1 MRKKIIFVG
10 LGRMGY
16 PMAGFLSKT
25 FSLYVYNR
33 SKEKT
38 EKWLSEYQGQ
48 ALTSLQAVPSDTFAI
63 ISCVGNDED
72 LQSLYLA
79 EQGFVAQAPKGCLLI
94 DHTTSS
100 ANIAQTVN
108 QAAAEKELLWLDA
121 PVSGGEQ
128 GAVNGQLSIM
138 CGGSVDAFEK
148 SKSILSLYAKSF
160 SHLGDAG
167 AGQLTKMANQIAVAG
182 VIEGLAEA
190 LHFAEQAGLDGSKVV
205 KAISQG
211 AAQSWQMDNRAETM
225 LKSAYNHG
233 FAVDLMRKD
242 LGICLNEAR
251 RLKAT
256 LPVTAIIDQFY
267 ADIQNLGGSKWDTSS
282 LLMRYKNKG

>member
-1 MRKKIIFVG
+1 M
-10 LGRMGY
+10 GRMGY
-16 PMAGFLSKT
+16 PMAGFLSKQ

-33 SKEKT
+33 SNEKT
-38 EKWLSEYQGQ
+38 EKWLAEYQGQ
-48 ALTSLQAVPSDTFAI
+48 ALKDIQSIPSNTHAI
-63 ISCVGNDED
+63 ITCVGNDDD
-72 LQSLYLA
+72 LRTLYLGDH
-79 EQGFVAQAPKGCLLI
+79 GFAAQATKGCLLI

-100 ANIAQTVN
+100 ANVAQEVN
-108 QAAAEKELLWLDA
+108 ELATEKGSLWLDS

-128 GAVNGQLSIM
+128 GAINGQLSIM
-138 CGGSVDAFEK
+138 CGGSADAFHK
-148 SKSILSLYAKSF
+148 AQPILDLYAKSL

-190 LHFAEQAGLDGSKVV
+190 LHFAEQAGLDASKVIS
-205 KAISQG
+205 AISQG
-211 AAQSWQMDNRAETM
+211 AAQSWQMDNRAQSM
-225 LKSAYNHG
+225 IDNNYNHG

-251 RLKAT
+251 RLKAR

-267 ADIQNLGGSKWDTSS
+267 ADVQNMGGNKWDTSS
-282 LLMRYKNKG
+282 LLMRYKDKG

>member
-1 MRKKIIFVG
+1 M
-10 LGRMGY
+10 GRMGY
-16 PMAGFLSKT
+16 PMAGFLSKQ

-33 SKEKT
+33 SNEKT
-38 EKWLSEYQGQ
+38 EKWLAEYQGQ
-48 ALTSLQAVPSDTFAI
+48 ALKDIQSIPSNTHAI
-63 ISCVGNDED
+63 ITCVGNDDD
-72 LQSLYLA
+72 LRTLYLGDH
-79 EQGFVAQAPKGCLLI
+79 GFAAQATKGCLLI

-100 ANIAQTVN
+100 ANVAQEVN
-108 QAAAEKELLWLDA
+108 KLATEKGSLWLDS

-128 GAVNGQLSIM
+128 GAINGQLSIM
-138 CGGSVDAFEK
+138 CGGSADAFHK
-148 SKSILSLYAKSF
+148 AQPILDLYAKSL

-190 LHFAEQAGLDGSKVV
+190 LHFAEQAGLDASKVIS
-205 KAISQG
+205 AISQG
-211 AAQSWQMDNRAETM
+211 AAQSWQMDNRAQSM
-225 LKSAYNHG
+225 IDNNYNHG

-251 RLKAT
+251 RLKAR

-267 ADIQNLGGSKWDTSS
+267 ADVQNMGGNKWDTSS
-282 LLMRYKNKG
+282 LLMRYKDKG

>member
-1 MRKKIIFVG
+1 MRKKIVFVG

-16 PMAGFLSKT
+16 PMAGYLSKR

-33 SKEKT
+33 SIEKA
-38 EKWLSEYQGQ
+38 EKWLAEYQGQ
-48 ALTSLQAVPSDTFAI
+48 ALKDLQSVPSDTHAI
-63 ISCVGNDED
+63 ITCVGNDND
-72 LQSLYLA
+72 LRELYLG
-79 EQGFVAQAPKGCLLI
+79 ENGFVAQAPKTCLLI

-100 ANIAQTVN
+100 AHVAQEVN
-108 QAAAEKELLWLDA
+108 RLAIEKGSLWLDA

-128 GAVNGQLSIM
+128 GAINGQLSIM
-138 CGGSVDAFEK
+138 CGGSELAFDK
-148 SKSILSLYAKSF
+148 AQPILALYAKSL

-190 LHFAEQAGLDGSKVV
+190 LHFAEQAGLDATKVINS
-205 KAISQG
+205 ISHG

-225 LKSAYNHG
+225 IKNDYNHG

-251 RLKAT
+251 RLKAR

-267 ADIQNLGGSKWDTSS
+267 ADVQNMGGSKWDTSS
-282 LLMRYKNKG
+282 LLMRYKDKG

>member
-1 MRKKIIFVG
+1 MRKKIVFVG

-16 PMAGFLSKT
+16 PMAGFLSKQ

-33 SKEKT
+33 SNEKT
-38 EKWLSEYQGQ
+38 QKWLSEYQGQ
-48 ALTSLQAVPSDTFAI
+48 ALSSLQAIPSDTYAI
-63 ISCVGNDED
+63 ITCVGNDDD
-72 LQSLYLA
+72 LRALYLG
-79 EQGFVAQAPKGCLLI
+79 EQSFVTQAPKGCLLV

-100 ANIAQTVN
+100 ATIAQTIN
-108 QAAAEKELLWLDA
+108 QAAIEKELLWLDA
-121 PVSGGEQ
+121 PISGGEQ
-128 GAVNGQLSIM
+128 GAINGQLSIM
-138 CGGSVDAFEK
+138 CGGSEAAFEK
-148 SKSILSLYAKSF
+148 SKSILALYSKLF

-190 LHFAEQAGLDGSKVV
+190 LHFAEQAGLDGSKVIQ
-205 KAISQG
+205 AISQG
-211 AAQSWQMDNRAETM
+211 AAQSWQMDKRAETM
-225 LKSAYNHG
+225 LKSSYNHG

-242 LGICLNEAR
+242 LEICLNEAR

-267 ADIQNLGGSKWDTSS
+267 ADVQNMGGNKWDTSS

>member
-16 PMAGFLSKT
+16 PMAGFLSKQ

-33 SKEKT
+33 SNEKT
-38 EKWLSEYQGQ
+38 EKWLAEYQGQ
-48 ALTSLQAVPSDTFAI
+48 ALKDIQSIPSNTHAI
-63 ISCVGNDED
+63 ITCVGNDDD
-72 LQSLYLA
+72 LRTLYLGDH
-79 EQGFVAQAPKGCLLI
+79 GFAAQATKGCLLI

-100 ANIAQTVN
+100 ANVAQEVN
-108 QAAAEKELLWLDA
+108 KLATEKGSLWLDS

-128 GAVNGQLSIM
+128 GAINGQLSIM
-138 CGGSVDAFEK
+138 CGGSADAFHK
-148 SKSILSLYAKSF
+148 AQPILDLYAKSL

-190 LHFAEQAGLDGSKVV
+190 LHFAEQAGLDASKVIS
-205 KAISQG
+205 AISQG
-211 AAQSWQMDNRAETM
+211 AAQSWQMDNRAQSM
-225 LKSAYNHG
+225 IDNNYNHG

-251 RLKAT
+251 RLKAR

-267 ADIQNLGGSKWDTSS
+267 ADVQNMGGNKWDTSS
-282 LLMRYKNKG
+282 LLMRYKDKG

>member
-1 MRKKIIFVG
+1 MRKKIVFVG

-16 PMAGFLSKT
+16 PMAGFLSKQ

-33 SKEKT
+33 SSVKT
-38 EKWLSEYQGQ
+38 EKWLAEYQGQ
-48 ALTSLQAVPSDTFAI
+48 ALSSLKAIPTDTHAI
-63 ISCVGNDED
+63 ITCVGNDSD
-72 LQSLYLA
+72 LQALYLG
-79 EQGFVAQAPKGCLLI
+79 ESGFVSQATKGCLLM

-100 ANIAQTVN
+100 ANIAQTIN
-108 QAAAEKELLWLDA
+108 QSALENSLLWLDA

-128 GAVNGQLSIM
+128 GAINGQLSVM
-138 CGGSVDAFEK
+138 CGGSDDAFEK
-148 SKSILSLYAKSF
+148 AKTILTLYSKSY

-190 LHFAEQAGLDGSKVV
+190 LHFAERAGLDGHKVV
-205 KAISQG
+205 QAISQG
-211 AAQSWQMDNRAETM
+211 AAQSWQMDNRSDSM
-225 LKSAYNHG
+225 LKNSYNHG

-242 LGICLNEAR
+242 LGICLEEAR
-251 RLKAT
+251 RLNAS

-267 ADIQNLGGSKWDTSS
+267 ADIQNLDGGKWDTSS
-282 LLMRYKNKG
+282 LLMRYKNKC

>member
-1 MRKKIIFVG
+1 MRKKVLFIG

-25 FSLYVYNR
+25 YSLYVYNR
-33 SKEKT
+33 SPEKT

-48 ALTSLQAVPSDTFAI
+48 ALQSLDALPKDTYAI
-63 ISCVGNDED
+63 ITCVSNDDD
-72 LQSLYLA
+72 LKSLYLS
-79 EQGFVAQAPKGCLLI
+79 ESGFVNQISADSILI

-100 ANIAQTVN
+100 ANIAQKIS
-108 QAAAEKELLWLDA
+108 AAASEKGVLWLDA

-128 GAVNGQLSIM
+128 GAINGQLSIM
-138 CGGSVDAFEK
+138 CGGSEEAFDKAKELIGLY
-148 SKSILSLYAKSF
+148 SKNISYQ
-160 SHLGDAG
+160 GEAG

-190 LHFAEQAGLDGSKVV
+190 LHFAEKAGLDSQKVID
-205 KAISQG
+205 AISQG
-211 AAQSWQMDNRAETM
+211 AAQSWQMDNRAKTM
-225 LKSAYNHG
+225 IENNYNHG

-251 RLKAT
+251 GLKAR

-267 ADIQNLGGSKWDTSS
+267 ADVQNMGGNKWDTSS
-282 LLMRYKNKG
+282 LLMRYKDKG

>member
-211 AAQSWQMDNRAETM
+211 AAQSWQMDNRAESM
-225 LKSAYNHG
+225 LKSSYNHG

>member
-16 PMAGFLSKT
+16 PMSGWLSKS

-33 SKEKT
+33 SAEKT
-38 EKWLSEYQGQ
+38 EQWLAEYQGQ
-48 ALTSLQAVPSDTFAI
+48 ALKDIQSIPSDTQAI
-63 ISCVGNDED
+63 ITCVGNDDD
-72 LQSLYLA
+72 LRALYLG
-79 EQGFVAQAPKGCLLI
+79 ENGFVAKAPKGCLLI

-100 ANIAQTVN
+100 ANIAQEIN
-108 QAAAEKELLWLDA
+108 KSAIEKGSLWLDA

-128 GAVNGQLSIM
+128 GAINGQLSIM
-138 CGGSVDAFEK
+138 CGGSTDAFNK
-148 SKSILSLYAKSF
+148 AKSILEIYSKSL

-190 LHFAEQAGLDGSKVV
+190 LHFAEQAGLDSTKVIS
-205 KAISQG
+205 AISQG
-211 AAQSWQMDNRAETM
+211 AAQSWQMDNRAGTM
-225 LKSAYNHG
+225 IKNNYNHG

-251 RLKAT
+251 RLKAR

-267 ADIQNLGGSKWDTSS
+267 ADVQNMGGNRWDTSS
-282 LLMRYKNKG
+282 LLMRYKDKG

>member
-16 PMAGFLSKT
+16 PMAGFLSKI

-33 SKEKT
+33 SNEKT
-38 EKWLSEYQGQ
+38 ERWLAEYQGQ
-48 ALTSLQAVPSDTFAI
+48 ALKSVHEIPSDTYAI
-63 ISCVGNDED
+63 ITCVGNDDD
-72 LQSLYLA
+72 LRNLYLGDD
-79 EQGFVAQAPKGCLLI
+79 GFVAQAPKGCLLV
-94 DHTTSS
+94 DHTTTS
-100 ANIAQTVN
+100 ANIALTIHQE
-108 QAAAEKELLWLDA
+108 AIEKSLLWLDA

-128 GAVNGQLSIM
+128 GAINGQLSIM

-160 SHLGDAG
+160 SHLGEAG

-190 LHFAEQAGLDGSKVV
+190 LHFAEQAGLDGSKVIQ
-205 KAISQG
+205 AISQG

-225 LKSAYNHG
+225 LKSAYDHG

-267 ADIQNLGGSKWDTSS
+267 ADVQNLGGSKWDTSS
-282 LLMRYKNKG
+282 LLMRYKNKC

>member
-16 PMAGFLSKT
+16 PMAGFLSKQ

-33 SKEKT
+33 SNEKT
-38 EKWLSEYQGQ
+38 EKWLAEYQGQ
-48 ALTSLQAVPSDTFAI
+48 ALKDIQSIPSNTHAI
-63 ISCVGNDED
+63 ITCVGNDDD
-72 LQSLYLA
+72 LRTLYLGDH
-79 EQGFVAQAPKGCLLI
+79 GFAAQATKGCLLI

-100 ANIAQTVN
+100 ANVAQEVN
-108 QAAAEKELLWLDA
+108 ELATEKGSLWLDS

-128 GAVNGQLSIM
+128 GAINGQLSIM
-138 CGGSVDAFEK
+138 CGGSADAFHK
-148 SKSILSLYAKSF
+148 AQPILDLYAKSL

-190 LHFAEQAGLDGSKVV
+190 LHFAEQAGLDASKVIS
-205 KAISQG
+205 AISQG
-211 AAQSWQMDNRAETM
+211 AAQSWQMDNRAQSM
-225 LKSAYNHG
+225 IDNNYNHG

-251 RLKAT
+251 RLKAR

-267 ADIQNLGGSKWDTSS
+267 ADVQNMGGNKWDTSS
-282 LLMRYKNKG
+282 LLMRYKDKG

>member
-1 MRKKIIFVG
+1 MRKKIIFIG

-16 PMAGFLSKT
+16 PMAGFLSKK

-33 SKEKT
+33 SNVKT

-48 ALTSLQAVPSDTFAI
+48 ALISLEAIPSDTYAI
-63 ISCVGNDED
+63 VTCVGNDDD
-72 LQSLYLA
+72 LRALYLS

-100 ANIAQTVN
+100 ANIAQEIN
-108 QAAAEKELLWLDA
+108 QAALEKQLLWLDA

-128 GAVNGQLSIM
+128 GAINGQLSIM
-138 CGGSVDAFEK
+138 CGGSIDAFEK
-148 SKSILSLYAKSF
+148 SKTILELYSKSF

-190 LHFAEQAGLDGSKVV
+190 LHFAEKAGLDGSKVV
-205 KAISQG
+205 QAISQG

-225 LKSAYNHG
+225 LKSSYNHG

-242 LGICLNEAR
+242 LGICLSEAR

-267 ADIQNLGGSKWDTSS
+267 ADVQNLGGSKWDTSS
-282 LLMRYKNKG
+282 LLMRYKNKD

>member
-1 MRKKIIFVG
+1 MRKKIIFIG

-25 FSLYVYNR
+25 YSVYVYNR
-33 SKEKT
+33 SHSKT
-38 EKWLSEYQGQ
+38 ENWLSEFQGQ
-48 ALTSLQAVPSDTFAI
+48 GLKNLNSLPNNIHAI

-72 LQSLYLA
+72 LASLYLG
-79 EQGFVAQAPKGCLLI
+79 ESGLVHRAPEKCLLI

-100 ANIAQTVN
+100 ASIAQAIN
-108 QAAAEKELLWLDA
+108 QAALEKGQFWLDA

-128 GAVNGQLSIM
+128 GAKTGQLSIM
-138 CGGSVDAFEK
+138 CGGSVEAYEK
-148 SKSILSLYAKSF
+148 AKAILNHYAKGI
-160 SHLGDAG
+160 SHQGEAG

-190 LHFAEQAGLDGSKVV
+190 LHFAEQAGLNPANVID
-205 KAISQG
+205 AISQG
-211 AAQSWQMDNRAETM
+211 AAQSWQMDNRADTM
-225 LKSAYNHG
+225 IKGQYNHG

-242 LGICLNEAR
+242 LAICLNEAR

-256 LPVTAIIDQFY
+256 LPMTALVDQFY
-267 ADIQNLGGSKWDTSS
+267 ADVQNLGGGRWDTSS
-282 LLMRYKNKG
+282 LLLRYKKK

>member
-16 PMAGFLSKT
+16 PMAGWLSKT

-33 SKEKT
+33 SAEKT
-38 EKWLSEYQGQ
+38 EKWLAEYQGQ
-48 ALTSLQAVPSDTFAI
+48 ALKDIQSIPSDTQAI
-63 ISCVGNDED
+63 ITCVGNDDD
-72 LQSLYLA
+72 LRALYLG
-79 EQGFVAQAPKGCLLI
+79 ENGFVAKAPKGGLLI

-100 ANIAQTVN
+100 ANIAQEIN
-108 QAAAEKELLWLDA
+108 KSAIEKGSLWLDA

-128 GAVNGQLSIM
+128 GAINGQLSIM
-138 CGGSVDAFEK
+138 CGGSTDAFDK
-148 SKSILSLYAKSF
+148 AKSILEIYSKSL

-190 LHFAEQAGLDGSKVV
+190 LHFAEQAGLDSTKVIS
-205 KAISQG
+205 AISQG
-211 AAQSWQMDNRAETM
+211 AAQSWQMDNRAGTM
-225 LKSAYNHG
+225 IKNNYNHG

-251 RLKAT
+251 RLKAR

-267 ADIQNLGGSKWDTSS
+267 ADVQNMGGNRWDTSS
-282 LLMRYKNKG
+282 LLMRYKDKG

>member
-1 MRKKIIFVG
+1 MRKKIIFIG

-16 PMAGFLSKT
+16 PMAGFLSKKY
-25 FSLYVYNR
+25 SLYVYNR
-33 SKEKT
+33 SPGKT
-38 EKWLSEYQGQ
+38 EKWLAEFQGQ
-48 ALTSLQAVPSDTFAI
+48 ALKSLKSIPTDTHAI

-72 LQSLYLA
+72 LRDLYLGENSLA
-79 EQGFVAQAPKGCLLI
+79 AQAPKNCLLI

-100 ANIAQTVN
+100 ANIAQEIN
-108 QAAAEKELLWLDA
+108 EFAIGKGCLWLDA

-128 GAVNGQLSIM
+128 GAINGQLSVM
-138 CGGSVDAFEK
+138 CGGSIEAFTKAQAILELY
-148 SKSILSLYAKSF
+148 SKSL

-182 VIEGLAEA
+182 VLEGLAEA
-190 LHFAEQAGLDGSKVV
+190 LHFAEKAGLDATKVIS
-205 KAISQG
+205 AISQG
-211 AAQSWQMDNRAETM
+211 AAQSWQMDNRAQTM
-225 LKSAYNHG
+225 INNSYNHG

-251 RLKAT
+251 RLKAR

-267 ADIQNLGGSKWDTSS
+267 ADVQNMGGNKWDTSS
-282 LLMRYKNKG
+282 LLMRYKDKG